1 MTRTVDTP
9 RGRAHTGRMESRQER
24 EQRVRQEKLARMS
37 EAIASIERT
46 RKLLGAR
53 LARSDAKRAG

>member
-1 MTRTVDTP
+1 MTRVVDIAESQ
-9 RGRAHTGRMESRQER
+9 AHTRAMESRQER

-46 RKLLGAR
+46 RKIVAER
-53 LARSDAKRAG
+53 LARGDSRRAS